1 MLNTIL
7 GFMRINVVWLSIL
20 SGISI
25 LLLILILI
33 ASFVFN
39 FCLYHRIFLYYI
51 AVSDII
57 NWIDCSLMIPTNVY
71 YLLAMHI
78 ILAGITI
85 AIAIISYV
93 KDNKKLITSNNR

>member
-7 GFMRINVVWLSIL
+7 GFMRINIICLSIL
-20 SGISI
+20 SGVSI
-25 LLLILILI
+25 LPLTLILI

-51 AVSDII
+51 AISDII
-57 NWIDCSLMIPTNVY
+57 NWIDHSLMIPTDVY

-85 AIAIISYV
+85 VIAIISYV
-93 KDNKKLITSNNR
+93 KDNKKLITSSHR